1 LKLNAFMIHTFDAP
15 TADSLWRQIRD
26 ALCSRAGGAEQAGR
40 GGITREILHAGL
52 SIADPR
58 QRWVVSREPAL
69 NPAFAVAEVVWILRG
84 RRDSGFLNY
93 FNHQLCRYAGDGEI
107 YHGAYGYRL
116 IHHFGVDQLERAYL
130 ALRTSG
136 ESRQIVLQMW
146 DASADLPD
154 SDGAPSSTD
163 VPCNI
168 SSLLKLRSGRLEW
181 LQVMRSNDIFR
192 GLPHNLVQFTTLQE
206 VMAGWL
212 GVEPGSYNHVS
223 DSLHLYET
231 DRADALRSPCI
242 LAEPNGD
249 SLALPKRESDLAWSK
264 LETAIER
271 IIDRKVRTSEL
282 LQQIEGSAVPT
293 PHRNLLCLLSA
304 EGIRRRGENG
314 LTQSAM
320 AGCCNRVYRQL
331 WDRWIDRMKD
341 VEAERSASTS

>member
-1 LKLNAFMIHTFDAP
+1 MFHTFNAS
-15 TADSLWRQIRD
+15 TADSLWQQVKD
-26 ALCSRAGGAEQAGR
+26 ALCGRADGAEQSGR

-52 SIADPR
+52 SISDPR

-84 RRDSGFLNY
+84 RRDSAFLNY
-93 FNHQLCRYAGDGEI
+93 FNHQLCRYAGEGET

-116 IHHFGVDQLERAYL
+116 IHHFGVNQLERAYA
-130 ALRTSG
+130 ALRSCE

-154 SDGAPSSTD
+154 SSGAPVSAD

-168 SSLLKLRSGRLEW
+168 TSLLKLRGGRLEW

-212 GVEPGSYNHVS
+212 GVEPGSYNHMS

-231 DRADALRSPCI
+231 DRADVRCSQRTSVA
-242 LAEPNGD
+242 PNDD
-249 SLALPKRESDLAWSK
+249 SLALPKSQSDLAWSK

-271 IIDRKVRTSEL
+271 IIDPNVSTSEL
-282 LQQIEGSAVPT
+282 LLQIEHVAVP
-293 PHRNLLCLLSA
+293 PAFRNLLCVLSA

-314 LTQSAM
+314 LTRTAM
-320 AGCCNRVYRQL
+320 EGCSNRVFRQL
-331 WDRWIDRMKD
+331 WDRWINRMQD
-341 VEAERSASTS
+341 VRTATTAPVL